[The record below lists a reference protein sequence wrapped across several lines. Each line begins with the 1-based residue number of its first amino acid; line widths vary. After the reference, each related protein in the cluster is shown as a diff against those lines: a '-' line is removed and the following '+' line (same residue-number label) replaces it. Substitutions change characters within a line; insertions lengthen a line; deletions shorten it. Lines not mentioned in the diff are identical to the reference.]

1 MPVEADV
8 RRVLSAQAIRAFGY
22 GLGSVLLAS
31 TLAERGLAPTS
42 VGLVLGALVAG
53 TVIAQLAIARW
64 ADIWGRRRT
73 YQLLYLLLGLAGLAF
88 AGAFP
93 LWLQVGVALT
103 GALSAEVVESGPF
116 TTLELAML
124 AGRLKVNALASGFG
138 WYNAIAA
145 GAGSVGA
152 ISAALPARIRDVA
165 PEAPADRVWFLLLV
179 VVAIIGIVI
188 ARRLTPA
195 VEVARPPR
203 ASSSLGPSRKSVTR
217 LAGLFAIDAFAGG
230 FVVQTFIAFWLI
242 DYHGADTA
250 TVATLF
256 ASIGI
261 IQTLSFLAAPLI
273 ARRWGLLNTMVFTHL
288 PSNLL
293 LAAVAF
299 APNLT
304 VAAILLLGRAAL
316 SQMDVPTRQAY
327 VMRVVTPDERTAA
340 TAYTNTA
347 RYIVRPLGPVLAGA
361 ALSIGAGAP
370 FVIAGLGKVIYD
382 LALWSWFRTIP
393 LHSTESTP

>member
-1 MPVEADV
+1 
-8 RRVLSAQAIRAFGY
+8 
-22 GLGSVLLAS
+22 
-31 TLAERGLAPTS
+31 APTS